1 MNIPLAPLG
10 VVPRFVTW
18 RGHQIALHEAGHGPV
33 VLLVHSINAAASCY
47 EMRAPFRLLASQY
60 RVVAIDLLGFGDSD
74 RPQMYYTAELY
85 SALIGDIAQMLGG
98 NVHLVAV
105 SLSSAYAFTAAAQQ
119 PTAIQT
125 VTVVCPTGIQDLV
138 EPQPVGRLYRTFAS
152 GFGGLL
158 FAGLVS
164 RASLGYFLRSMAYVD
179 PAACDTAMIDACWR
193 SGQRPGARWAPIC
206 FVSGLLN
213 CDVRA
218 VLPLVQ
224 QPVLIVWGDGAMTTP
239 VSRMPQFVAALPQA
253 QTAVF
258 TAGMA
263 VQDECPTQFSA
274 AVLQFWQTV
283 GAPKESSLG

>member
-1 MNIPLAPLG
+1 MSNLLAPLG

-18 RGHQIALHEAGHGPV
+18 RGHQIALHEAGQGPV

-47 EMRAPFRLLASQY
+47 EMRAPFRLLASHY

-85 SALIGDIAQMLGG
+85 SALIGDIVQLLGG

-105 SLSSAYAFTAAAQQ
+105 SLSSAYAFTAAAQH
-119 PTAIQT
+119 PTAIQS

-138 EPQPVGRLYRTFAS
+138 VPQPVGRLYRAFAS

-164 RASLGYFLRSMAYVD
+164 RASLGYFLRSMAYAD
-179 PAACDTAMIDACWR
+179 PAACDSAMIDACWR
-193 SGQRPGARWAPIC
+193 AGQRPGARWAPIC

-218 VLPLVQ
+218 VLPLVR
-224 QPVLIVWGDGAMTTP
+224 QPVLIVWGNGAMTTP

-263 VQDECPTQFSA
+263 VQDECPTQFCD
-274 AVLQFWQTV
+274 AVQQFWQTI
-283 GAPKESSLG
+283 SLPNEVPVT

>member
-1 MNIPLAPLG
+1 MNMPLAPLG
-10 VVPRFVTW
+10 VVPRFVMW
-18 RGHQIALHEAGHGPV
+18 RGHQIALHEAGQGPT

-119 PTAIQT
+119 PTAIQSL
-125 VTVVCPTGIQDLV
+125 TVVCPTGIQDLV
-138 EPQPVGRLYRTFAS
+138 TPQPVGRLYRTFAS

-263 VQDECPTQFSA
+263 VQDECPTQFSD
-274 AVLQFWQTV
+274 AVQRFWQHS
-283 GAPKESSLG
+283 GKPNESSVG